1 MKPAAASHRIVLD
14 AVTDGTDFRG
24 AVFSG
29 HRRGAAAPWERVS
42 LRPVQLRGR
51 RHVQATYVAGPRTV
65 TRNFTGRQL
74 EEEVRRLLDLPFGN
88 ITLRRADRV
97 IEIRLTRKG
106 RASVHQI
113 VTADA
118 ADADLAHDRKKQYLL
133 GAESAPFLRAL
144 GMVNADGEIKAGMR
158 DKFQQIHEF
167 IKLIDHSG
175 ALTPADGRPL
185 MLADLGCGSAHLTFA
200 VYHYVR
206 DVLHIPA
213 QMVGVDRNRSLL
225 EQQRSLA
232 RRLGLQ
238 EVTFVAADIADF
250 APAQPVDIVLALH
263 ACDTASDDALA
274 QAIRWASRGIFSVP
288 CCHYDLQAQL
298 HRHAPP
304 AVFAPV
310 WRHGILASRTGD
322 ILTDSFRALIL
333 RVMGYRTEVVEFV
346 SSEHTARNLMIRAV
360 RTGRAPDPR
369 HLREYH
375 QLKAFWGVTP
385 YLERVLGSAFP
396 TALAHPAV

>member
-1 MKPAAASHRIVLD
+1 MKPAVSSHQVVLD
-14 AVTDGTDFRG
+14 AVTDGTDFHG

-29 HRRGAAAPWERVS
+29 RRRGTQVPWERVT

-51 RHVQATYVAGPRTV
+51 RHVQATYERGPRAV
-65 TRNFTGRQL
+65 TKNFAGRQL
-74 EEEVRRLLDLPFGN
+74 AEEVRRLLDLPFSN
-88 ITLRRADRV
+88 ITLRRADRLV
-97 IEIRLTRKG
+97 EIRITRKG
-106 RASVHQI
+106 QASIHQH
-113 VTADA
+113 ADPA
-118 ADADLAHDRKKQYLL
+118 GETDTAHDRKKQYLL
-133 GAESAPFLRAL
+133 TAESTPFLRAL
-144 GMVNADGEIKAGMR
+144 GMLNAAGEIKSDMR

-175 ALTPADGRPL
+175 ALAPAEGRPL
-185 MLADLGCGSAHLTFA
+185 VMADLGCGSAHFTFA
-200 VYHYVR
+200 AYHYVR
-206 DVLHIPA
+206 EVLHISA
-213 QMVGVDRNRSLL
+213 RMIGVDRNRSLL

-232 RRLGLQ
+232 RRLG
-238 EVTFVAADIADF
+238 VSDVMFVATDIADF
-250 APAQPVDIVLALH
+250 TPTEPVDLVLALH
-263 ACDTASDDALA
+263 ACDTATDDALA
-274 QAIRWASRGIFSVP
+274 QGIRWGSRGIFSVP
-288 CCHYDLQAQL
+288 CCHHDLQAQL
-298 HRHAPP
+298 RRHAPP
-304 AVFAPV
+304 AIFGPV

-333 RVMGYRTEVVEFV
+333 RIMGYRTEVVEFV

-396 TALAHPAV
+396 AAFAHSAV